1 ATNIDAPAFR
11 VDEEVVDVAASL
23 GIRDGF
29 AVDHGEDGKLWRAAE
44 DHENAVSI
52 AIEGHGEIA
61 ALAQRPV
68 GKLLSG
74 FSIHHDDCMRAGEV
88 DKDAVALR
96 FELEAFGMSL
106 ERHILDL
113 AAARWIDDG
122 QSSVAVT
129 N

>member
-1 ATNIDAPAFR
+1 MRLSI
-11 VDEEVVDVAASL
+11 
-23 GIRDGF
+23 
-29 AVDHGEDGKLWRAAE
+29 AVD
-44 DHENAVSI
+44 
-52 AIEGHGEIA
+52 GHGEIA

-74 FSIHHDDCMRAGEV
+74 FAIHHRDRMRAGEV

-96 FELEAFGMSL
+96 LELEAFGMGF

-122 QSSVAVT
+122 QSSVAVANDDPLGRRINT
-129 N
+129 DIVSIAAELNLPCRRVRITFE